1 MSNIT
6 INRLDESAQ
15 EDSVWHDEDYE
26 ARRFTAFDVRPR
38 PFAPRAKDAA
48 YLAAFWLVA
57 LGVFWFG
64 GYWSEREFAYNWRTF
79 WHTLL
84 AVTALLPLAAIIAIG
99 VAWWRERNTYI
110 ARARLTR
117 DRLQNP
123 IPADLAASLT
133 QKDYLA
139 ILERM
144 AALEEA
150 VAPYRV
156 YRGVESVNVHA
167 PNVAQPAAHPASR
180 DESVAVETPDVWL
193 PGVLDEAHLMLAGRT
208 RCGKTTTAEAL
219 LAHVIDAGGGV
230 MVIDPHWQPG
240 KWHGVEAIGAGR
252 DYGAIRRALKAL
264 EAEMTARYRRL
275 ANGEPVG
282 EPATVVIDETPAV
295 AGELAGDW
303 KALATRLGSE
313 ARKARIRLILLT
325 QSPLVE
331 DLGVNSVMRRNFTI
345 VGLDMESIRLMLRGA
360 DAATRQAI
368 LARFEGEPYP
378 ALREAQGVFRVLDRR
393 GIDRIAPRAEPRV
406 WRPSVLDDAPD
417 GEHEA
422 RRTDGQADVNR
433 LAALIRQG
441 VTREEARLR
450 GAAFSNADWTE
461 AKRRVEEEQAMLH
474 ALLAANGAVQAVPE
488 ACSGAA
494 GQAGDAPDPRPTYA
508 CPRCGRALTAGQ
520 YGAAKRRGRC
530 KECKEGG

>member
-1 MSNIT
+1 MSNVT
-6 INRLDESAQ
+6 INRIGEEAQADSA
-15 EDSVWHDEDYE
+15 WHDEDIE

-38 PFAPRAKDAA
+38 PFAPRVRDAA
-48 YLAAFWLVA
+48 TLALLWLA
-57 LGVFWFG
+57 LLGVFWFG
-64 GYWSEREFAYNWRTF
+64 GWWSDREFAHGWRAF
-79 WHTLL
+79 WQTLL
-84 AVTALLPLAAIIAIG
+84 VIAAVLPLLLVIGLAI
-99 VAWWRERNTYI
+99 AWWRERTVYL

-117 DRLQNP
+117 DRLMNP
-123 IPADLAASLT
+123 IPADLAASLSPR
-133 QKDYLA
+133 DYLA

-144 AALEEA
+144 AALEAA

-156 YRGVESVNVHA
+156 YRGVESVSVHA
-167 PNVAQPAAHPASR
+167 PGAPAAPQARS
-180 DESVAVETPDVWL
+180 EEGAPVEPPDLWL
-193 PGVLDEAHLMLAGRT
+193 PGVLSEAHLMLAGRT

-219 LAHVIDAGGGV
+219 LAHVIDAGEAV

-240 KWHGVEAIGAGR
+240 KWHAADAIGAGR
-252 DYGAIRRALKAL
+252 DYAAIRRALKAL

-282 EPATVVIDETPAV
+282 EPATVVIDEAPAI

-331 DLGVNSVMRRNFTI
+331 DLGVNGVMRRNFTI
-345 VGLDMESIRLMLRGA
+345 IGLDMESARLMLRGA

-368 LARFEGEPYP
+368 LARLEGEPYP
-378 ALREAQGVFRVLDRR
+378 ALREAQGIFRVLERR
-393 GIDRIAPRAEPRV
+393 GIDRIAPRSAPRV
-406 WRPSVLDDAPD
+406 WRLSVCDDASN
-417 GEHEA
+417 GEIAAHQTD
-422 RRTDGQADVNR
+422 RRADVAR

-441 VTREEARLR
+441 VTREEARQR
-450 GAAFSNADWTE
+450 GFEFDNNDW
-461 AKRRVEEEQAMLH
+461 ALARQQVEREDLLH
-474 ALLAANGAVQAVPE
+474 ALLAADGAVQAVPE

-494 GQAGDAPDPRPTYA
+494 AGDAPDPRPTYA
-508 CPRCGRALTAGQ
+508 CPRCGRALTAAQ

-530 KECKEGG
+530 KACKEGG

>member
-1 MSNIT
+1 MSVT
-6 INRLDESAQ
+6 INRIGEEAQ

-38 PFAPRAKDAA
+38 PFAPKAKDAA
-48 YLAAFWLVA
+48 FIAAFWMIA

-64 GYWSEREFAYNWRTF
+64 GWQSDRDFAYNWRAF

-84 AVTALLPLAAIIAIG
+84 AITALLPVVATVAIG

-110 ARARLTR
+110 TRAKLTR

-133 QKDYLA
+133 HQDYLA

-156 YRGVESVNVHA
+156 YRGVESVSVA
-167 PNVAQPAAHPASR
+167 GAAGAVAQPARSE
-180 DESVAVETPDVWL
+180 ESVPVEPPDLWL
-193 PGVLDEAHLMLAGRT
+193 PAVLNEAHLMLAGRT
-208 RCGKTTTAEAL
+208 SCGKTTTAEAL
-219 LAHVIDAGGGV
+219 LAHVIDAGDAV
-230 MVIDPHWQPG
+230 MVIDPHWHPG
-240 KWHGVEAIGAGR
+240 KWHNVEAIGAGR
-252 DYGAIRRALKAL
+252 DYEAIRRTLKSL
-264 EAEMTARYRRL
+264 EREMTARFQRL

-282 EPATVVIDETPAV
+282 EAVTVVIDEAPAI
-295 AGELAGDW
+295 AGELASDW

-360 DAATRQAI
+360 DGATRQAI
-368 LARFEGEPYP
+368 LARLEGERYP

-393 GIDRIAPRAEPRV
+393 GIDRIAPRLEPRV
-406 WRPSVLDDAPD
+406 WRLPAPESAENEDAQTNKQASIAQLAHLVRKGYTRDQARSEGFAFDDRNWT
-417 GEHEA
+417 EA
-422 RRTDGQADVNR
+422 RR
-433 LAALIRQG
+433 I
-441 VTREEARLR
+441 
-450 GAAFSNADWTE
+450 
-461 AKRRVEEEQAMLH
+461 VEEEQAMLA
-474 ALLAANGAVQAVPE
+474 ALLNGGDAVQ
-488 ACSGAA
+488 GAA
-494 GQAGDAPDPRPTYA
+494 SAPKYA
-508 CPRCGRALTAGQ
+508 CPKCGRELTIGQ
-520 YGAAKRRGRC
+520 YGAAKRRGYC
-530 KECKEGG
+530 KECKEGR